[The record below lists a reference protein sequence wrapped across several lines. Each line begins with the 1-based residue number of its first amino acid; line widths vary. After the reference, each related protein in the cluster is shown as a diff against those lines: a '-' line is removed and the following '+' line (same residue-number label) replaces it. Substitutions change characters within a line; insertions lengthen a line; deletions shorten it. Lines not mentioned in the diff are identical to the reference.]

1 MDKYTLL
8 YFKWIANKDLL
19 HSTWNSAQCYV
30 VAWMGGDFGENGTC
44 ICMDESLCCS
54 PETVTTLLIRLHPN
68 TKKHFKYFFLFC
80 CLVLF
85 PFLAPFSLHLPRGVN
100 SRGVCTTYIFSDFNN
115 YFHSTEVPQKTR
127 VAIWFSNPTPGHI
140 SRQNYNSKRFMH
152 SYVHSSI
159 IYNLKAEI
167 LLCRQKSI

>member
-30 VAWMGGDFGENGTC
+30 VAWMGGEFGENGTW

-68 TKKHFKYFFLFC
+68 TKKKIFFKYFFLFC
-80 CLVLF
+80 CLVIF
-85 PFLAPFSLHLPRGVN
+85 PFLAPFSLYLPRGVN

-127 VAIWFSNPTPGHI
+127 VAIWFSNPTPVQI
-140 SRQNYNSKRFMH
+140 SRQNYGPKRYMFPH
-152 SYVHSSI
+152 VHSSTV
-159 IYNLKAEI
+159 YNSQDMETT
-167 LLCRQKSI
+167 